1 VDIAAFLSGVE
12 LFRGLGDEDL
22 KLLAS
27 RAGVVT
33 HAESE
38 EIIRQGE
45 KAGSV
50 WVLAEGGV
58 EVARTSPS
66 GERKTLAF
74 LGAGEVV
81 GEMSAITGEEA
92 RADVIAGER
101 LRLIKIPGEAFREV
115 VNRNPATLGRLARK
129 MAARYSRM
137 ARG

>member
-1 VDIAAFLSGVE
+1 MDIAAFLSGVE
-12 LFRGLGDEDL
+12 LFRGLDGGEL

-27 RAGVVT
+27 KAVVVA

-38 EIIRQGE
+38 AIIRQGD

-50 WVLAEGGV
+50 WVLADGGV
-58 EVARTSPS
+58 EVVRTSPS

-92 RADVIAGER
+92 RADVVAGER
-101 LRLIKIPGEAFREV
+101 LKLIKIPGEAFREV